1 MDSNRAMLQIQMSN
15 LLMVVPNFTFPPTP
29 IKTRPFKLVPMPP
42 TKARA
47 EKLKNLQLQ
56 KMFHLMNLPLSR

>member
-1 MDSNRAMLQIQMSN
+1 MPIPIVDSNRAMLQIQMSN

-29 IKTRPFKLVPMPP
+29 IKTRPLKLVPMPP

-47 EKLKNLQLQ
+47 KIT
-56 KMFHLMNLPLSR
+56 